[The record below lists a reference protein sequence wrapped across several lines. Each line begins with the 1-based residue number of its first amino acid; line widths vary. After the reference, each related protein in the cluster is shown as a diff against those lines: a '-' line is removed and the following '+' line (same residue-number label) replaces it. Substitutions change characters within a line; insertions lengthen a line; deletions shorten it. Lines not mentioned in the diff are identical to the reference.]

1 MTTSV
6 PTEASAAWARIHT
19 WLSEANLV
27 DTGDIAVLAGSLAA
41 GLGNRASDIDVYV
54 VRADAPGDL
63 EGQQFFVDGWRV
75 DCHDLTATQLAT
87 AVDTVTAQVAGG
99 RPVADDL
106 ATLVYRV
113 THGLPLTPVEVPDEL
128 RRRGQL
134 AVRDTV
140 VATGR
145 RRIAQLWWSLAV
157 AVALDDYD
165 TYLTA
170 AADLVEAAL
179 YGALARAG
187 SRYPNPKWN
196 WEKAAQLPDPEQVLE
211 PVRGLHRLIAT
222 AWPRLPEPAGVS
234 AILDPLGVG
243 VPLAVPRI
251 YPRRADGLRC
261 YSLAGMRY
269 LVLDG
274 QTIGASPAA
283 AHLLAL
289 ADGTRDIG
297 QILDAVHVAFGGSQ
311 ARLDE
316 DGRHALRH
324 LAMLQIV
331 TLDPAAGTATEFP
344 PGTGGLFEP
353 AVTMLGPVD
362 EFLRHKLGIWT
373 SWVDYLSRRDDLA
386 GAVPAGQVGA
396 AVTATREAVRLLA
409 RIHLYHHRLVPGPG
423 SGQELSLVRHHL
435 GEESALAREMA
446 ELVRLTPAA
455 GVRIEPLIDRLDAL
469 EAWLMDDIGLV
480 LEGSLREEE
489 GHGRL
494 FVHLRE
500 LLTMAEHVG
509 VDLAVSQLMLDK
521 SRRYGQ

>member
-1 MTTSV
+1 MTVSV
-6 PTEASAAWARIHT
+6 PTDGKVSAVLVRIST
-19 WLSEANLV
+19 WLSETGLLR
-27 DTGDIAVLAGSLAA
+27 TGDVAILAGSLAA

-54 VRADAPGDL
+54 IRAEMAGDL

-75 DCHDLTATQLAT
+75 DCHELTSSRLAN
-87 AVDTVTAQVAGG
+87 AVDTLTAQLAGG
-99 RPVADDL
+99 LEVADEL
-106 ATLVYRV
+106 VTLVYRV
-113 THGLPLTPVEVPDEL
+113 THGLPLTTVDVSDEL
-128 RRRGQL
+128 RRRGHL
-134 AVRDTV
+134 AVREAV

-145 RRIAQLWWSLAV
+145 RRISQLWWSLAV
-157 AVALDDYD
+157 AVTLDDFD
-165 TYLTA
+165 TYQTA
-170 AADLVEAAL
+170 AAELIEAAL
-179 YGALARAG
+179 YGALAHAG

-196 WEKAAQLPDPEQVLE
+196 WEKAAQLSDPERVRE
-211 PVRGLHRLIAT
+211 PVRRLYRVITT
-222 AWPRLPEPAGVS
+222 AWPQLPEPDEVS
-234 AILDPLGVG
+234 AILDRLGVA
-243 VPLAVPRI
+243 VLLAHPRI

-261 YSLAGMRY
+261 YSLAGMCY
-269 LVLDG
+269 LVLEG
-274 QTIGASPAA
+274 QTFGASPAA

-289 ADGTRDIG
+289 ADGKRDIDE
-297 QILDAVHVAFGGSQ
+297 ILQAIHLAFCGSR

-316 DGRHALRH
+316 DSRHALRQ

-331 TLDPAAGTATEFP
+331 TVHPAPGTTAEFP
-344 PGTGGLFEP
+344 FRADGLFEP

-423 SGQELSLVRHHL
+423 QELSLVRHHL
-435 GEESALAREMA
+435 GEESTLAREMA

-455 GVRIEPLIDRLDAL
+455 EVQIDPLIDRLDAL

-494 FVHLRE
+494 FAHLRE
-500 LLTMAEHVG
+500 LLAMAEEAG
-509 VDLAVSQLMLDK
+509 VDLAVSQMMLDK
-521 SRRYGQ
+521 SRRYG